1 MRPCRGHHRLGS
13 RRGTRYNDS
22 VMVEAVSWLD
32 TIGRIFDAIPDL
44 ATPAQVQRSLREI
57 LEDPALRVYWWDWER
72 DCYVGIDGSPE
83 APQPHPGAV
92 TTPIEYETR
101 RIGLLVHDPRLLESP
116 EFTASFVPLMRIAM
130 ERDRLH
136 RDLVAKLEQL
146 QASRLRIVRA
156 SDTERRR
163 LERNLHDGA
172 QQRLTTALLTL
183 RSLEAE
189 VAGDRSLTALVER
202 ALDELQSAIED
213 LREIARGLHPP
224 LLAREG
230 LEAAL
235 RAGASRATVPVELDV
250 RIPGRLPPPVE
261 AAAYYVVAE
270 AVTNT
275 VKHARASRVWL
286 SAVQESRAL
295 AVVVR
300 DDGIGGACV
309 ECGTQEATG
318 LGGLQDRVEALGG
331 TLDVVSPDGEGTCL
345 TAIFPLDAELQ
356 ESAADGTHPGG
367 DVPSLA

>member
-1 MRPCRGHHRLGS
+1 MTDAAP
-13 RRGTRYNDS
+13 
-22 VMVEAVSWLD
+22 WLE

-44 ATPAQVQRSLREI
+44 ATPAQVQGSLREI
-57 LEDPALRVYWWDWER
+57 LDDPGLCVYWWDWER
-72 DCYVGIDGSPE
+72 DWYVGIDGAPTEPE
-83 APQPHPGAV
+83 PEPGAV
-92 TTPIEYETR
+92 LTPIEYETR
-101 RIGLLVHDPRLLESP
+101 RIGMLVHDARLLESR
-116 EFTASFVPLMRIAM
+116 EFTASFVPMLRIAM

-156 SDTERRR
+156 GDTERRR

-183 RSLEAE
+183 RALEAE
-189 VAGDRSLTALVER
+189 VAGDRGLTALVQR
-202 ALDELQSAIED
+202 TLDELQSAIED

-235 RAGASRATVPVELDV
+235 QAGASRVTVPVELDV
-250 RIPGRLPPPVE
+250 RLRDRLPSPVE
-261 AAAYYVVAE
+261 AAAYYVAAE

-275 VKHARASRVWL
+275 VKHARASRVWV
-286 SAVQESRAL
+286 SAVQEPAAL

-300 DDGIGGACV
+300 DDGIGGACI

-318 LGGLQDRVEALGG
+318 LGGLKDRVEALGG

-345 TAIFPLDAELQ
+345 TATFPLRFDPEPE
-356 ESAADGTHPGG
+356 ESFAPDTRPGG